1 MAALTT
7 QLVALPSLLPTFAA
21 AAGGGDTAEP
31 GSNNFLVV
39 KNGDSTSK
47 TVTLAV
53 PGSDDF
59 GNALPDLAVT
69 VANGTE
75 RYIPLRHAR
84 LINPSTG
91 RVDISY
97 SAVTSVTV
105 AVIRV

>member
-7 QLVALPSLLPTFAA
+7 QLIGLPSTLPTFAA

-31 GSNNFLVV
+31 GVNNFLVV
-39 KNGDSTSK
+39 KNGGGSPI

-53 PGSDDF
+53 QGTDDF
-59 GNALPDLAVT
+59 GTARPDLAVT

-75 RYIPLRHAR
+75 RYVPLRHAQ
-84 LINPSTG
+84 LVNSSG
-91 RVDISY
+91 RVDITY

-105 AVIRV
+105 GVFRL